1 MISLHLWDRELSS
14 LVTFTEHTQLSSLFL
29 ALCFVPS
36 KVLFHLFHF
45 IASFGYGLSLAHPKE
60 QCILKNKT
68 TQVLRYVT
76 LLNT

>member
-14 LVTFTEHTQLSSLFL
+14 LVAFTEHTQLSSLFL
-29 ALCFVPS
+29 ASCFVPT
-36 KVLFHLFHF
+36 KVLFHF